1 MEGDKIIKN
10 EVAIDDRINF
20 LPEFFGMQFMLYG
33 EKLVYLWMKKLCD
46 EYNGGYWTFYKL
58 SNGGYYMAPASYNMM
73 KIKCWLNYFDG
84 ELSSDAAGIIPT
96 MFALSKL
103 FSIENI
109 DETDRF
115 VELYLKLQEY
125 AQQHDEKNLIFE
137 AID

>member
-1 MEGDKIIKN
+1 
-10 EVAIDDRINF
+10 
-20 LPEFFGMQFMLYG
+20 
-33 EKLVYLWMKKLCD
+33 
-46 EYNGGYWTFYKL
+46 
-58 SNGGYYMAPASYNMM
+58 MAPASYNMM

-84 ELSSDAAGIIPT
+84 ELSSDAAGIIAT

>member
-1 MEGDKIIKN
+1 MDHLIFIPRLIRAQN
-10 EVAIDDRINF
+10 I
-20 LPEFFGMQFMLYG
+20 
-33 EKLVYLWMKKLCD
+33 
-46 EYNGGYWTFYKL
+46 
-58 SNGGYYMAPASYNMM
+58 
-73 KIKCWLNYFDG
+73 
-84 ELSSDAAGIIPT
+84 AGIIAT